1 MVPDDAHV
9 RELWPHPNGGS
20 QYGLEFKWKS
30 EAGKTVRL
38 RIHGPDGT
46 APPGS
51 NSAIGETYRLQIG
64 KRYQDEAGNLHPAQV
79 HNPDSPNFD
88 PAAANATHIPW
99 PAEFPGL

>member
-1 MVPDDAHV
+1 M
-9 RELWPHPNGGS
+9 WPHPNGGS